1 MSYLETLRGGIQAAK
16 SGKRTLA
23 RIQFELATEMDSHC
37 PHGWLWSAW
46 AADSPAQAL
55 EFVEVA
61 LTRSPGHPL
70 ASQFLEVLQALND
83 YEFKACDTPSCN
95 STCHEVCGLECDH
108 DQPASDALSSLGL
121 PLVVISKLMT
131 GTPLPSPPA
140 EEQPVDCAEQEDSTD
155 ESLDATCDNDLSCTL
170 REDVVLD
177 DDALEVTEPT
187 VLDDEDD
194 VLIDVPESLVCDVAM
209 DDAAACSMEMEVDE
223 DVELEWHTE
232 DEDMATANEAMAVE
246 PRWTDSVEQELD
258 TVAETLNVLDRLE
271 EKAELDSELDSDFDC
286 DFDPTMSDTD
296 DESLESSSS
305 EDRRWWDDAMPVCP
319 SAMDTDEAPPA
330 SAATSLEETVWCA
343 AEELQ
348 QEVSDATGTDRPM
361 LAEMVEVMP
370 AVSSVEPEDAS
381 AQGMD
386 GTESMMA
393 GSMDGPSAAS
403 DSHLVRT
410 ILAVDDSPT
419 VLKLVSMTLGAA
431 GYEVVTAPNGIDAMK
446 LLATMTPALVLLD
459 VNMPRMDGY
468 KLCKLLKSHDKTRF
482 IPVVMLSGK
491 DGLFDKLRGK
501 LVGCDDYISKP
512 FETADLLRHVARYV
526 PQPTR
531 VTTG

>member
-23 RIQFELATEMDSHC
+23 RIQFEQATELDSHC

-70 ASQFLEVLQALND
+70 ATQFLEVLQALNN
-83 YEFKACDTPSCN
+83 YEFKACNTPSYN

-108 DQPASDALSSLGL
+108 NEPTSEALSSFGL
-121 PLVVISKLMT
+121 PLVVISKLT
-131 GTPLPSPPA
+131 SGTLLPSAPA
-140 EEQPVDCAEQEDSTD
+140 EEQPVECAEQGDLTD
-155 ESLDATCDNDLSCTL
+155 ESFDTSCESELSCTV
-170 REDVVLD
+170 REDIVLD
-177 DDALEVTEPT
+177 DDVLEVAEPT
-187 VLDDEDD
+187 VLDDDDD
-194 VLIDVPESLVCDVAM
+194 VLIDIPEALVCDVAM
-209 DDAAACSMEMEVDE
+209 DEASELSMEMEVED

-232 DEDMATANEAMAVE
+232 DEDMGTANEPMAVE
-246 PRWTDSVEQELD
+246 PRWTDSVEQELE

-271 EKAELDSELDSDFDC
+271 EKAELDSDFDSDFDS
-286 DFDPTMSDTD
+286 DLDPAMSETD
-296 DESLESSSS
+296 EESLESSSS
-305 EDRRWWDDAMPVCP
+305 DDRRWWDEELPVNQPAME
-319 SAMDTDEAPPA
+319 TDEALPA
-330 SAATSLEETVWCA
+330 SAATSLEEDVWSA

-348 QEVSDATGTDRPM
+348 QEVSDATATDRPL
-361 LAEMVEVMP
+361 LAEVVEVMP
-370 AVSSVEPEDAS
+370 PVSSVEPEDAS
-381 AQGMD
+381 AGAMD
-386 GTESMMA
+386 ATESMVA
-393 GSMDGPSAAS
+393 GSMDSPSAAS

-431 GYEVVTAPNGIDAMK
+431 GYDVVTAPNGIDAMK

-526 PQPTR
+526 PQPAS